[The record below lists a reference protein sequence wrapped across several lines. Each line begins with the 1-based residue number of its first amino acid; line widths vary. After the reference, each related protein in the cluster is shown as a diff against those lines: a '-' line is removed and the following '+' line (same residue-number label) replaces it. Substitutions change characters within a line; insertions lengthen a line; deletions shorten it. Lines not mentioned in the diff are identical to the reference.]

1 MNMADKGIG
10 WIPEPDTDT
19 FKAATASH
27 PKKSLQEYV
36 DECRKYVRNP
46 ALLEN
51 GGSLCAKIAALYV
64 FKHNSPE
71 LFGNLYKSGVMEK
84 INNDVSASCDY
95 SLLNCFVDILP
106 TKDEQTK
113 RTIKP
118 LIPYEKLEALVCIA
132 EIEMASGNIGQTL
145 LAAIDRAGAEIC
157 KYADKVP
164 LHNQDPHYISL
175 LARFQSMDEYS
186 TLCRSN
192 RDTVVLEIAPV
203 EMTKSQLDGV
213 DSLLDKIDRD
223 IFDGE
228 FCKSSLRLVDRIPVY
243 NMSAADKS
251 DENYLELIN
260 YRIRK
265 IKEFA
270 AEYESKLAK
279 EPEKK
284 TKENETATLPCFK
297 EYDELPEIE
306 LTLVEPEKPKS
317 SFRKWA
323 AAAAFA
329 AASVFGGLAAV
340 DYFTKPAPKPIEA
353 VIEPKQVVEQR
364 EISLPIIPIANKIAS
379 ITEYFAKV
387 PEAASNTVDEINK
400 AVAKLPDILRN
411 ASYEP
416 IQTMDWL
423 FIEQLSLENYL
434 MSQNYK
440 ALDLNISSIPE
451 IILEP
456 LPEIELTLTEK
467 EQEYLDSSF
476 DNPELELDFSKP
488 IKQCENLELRLE

>member
-1 MNMADKGIG
+1 MADKGIG

-27 PKKSLQEYV
+27 PQKSLQEYI
-36 DECRKYVRNP
+36 DECRKYVKNP

-64 FKHNSPE
+64 FKHDSPA

-113 RTIKP
+113 RTVKP
-118 LIPYEKLEALVCIA
+118 LIPYEKLEALVCLA

-145 LAAIDRAGAEIC
+145 LTAIDRAGAEMC

-175 LARFQSMDEYS
+175 MARFQSMDEYS
-186 TLCRSN
+186 ILCRSN
-192 RDTVVLEIAPV
+192 RDTVALEIAPV

-213 DSLLDKIDRD
+213 DSLLNKIDRD
-223 IFDGE
+223 IFDDA
-228 FCKSSLRLVDRIPVY
+228 FCKSSLRLVDRIPFY

-251 DENYLELIN
+251 DENYLDLIN

-270 AEYESKLAK
+270 AEYESKLPK
-279 EPEKK
+279 VPEKK
-284 TKENETATLPCFK
+284 TNDETVTLPVFK
-297 EYDELPEIE
+297 DTDELPEIE

-323 AAAAFA
+323 AAAAFS
-329 AASVFGGLAAV
+329 AASVIGGLV
-340 DYFTKPAPKPIEA
+340 GLD
-353 VIEPKQVVEQR
+353 
-364 EISLPIIPIANKIAS
+364 
-379 ITEYFAKV
+379 YFAKTEV
-387 PEAASNTVDEINK
+387 KPIVGQAMPESKPVVEEIMPKYTLMTAAQDITNFITKAPEAV
-400 AVAKLPDILRN
+400 N
-411 ASYEP
+411 ASVADVSDIAAQIAKAFADAPSIQPKAPVKIELNLESSNFKPRVPKTLDISLDYE
-416 IQTMDWL
+416 
-423 FIEQLSLENYL
+423 S
-434 MSQNYK
+434 
-440 ALDLNISSIPE
+440 
-451 IILEP
+451 
-456 LPEIELTLTEK
+456 LPEIELTFTEK

-476 DNPELELDFSKP
+476 ENPELELDFSKP
-488 IKQCENLELRLE
+488 LTKREPSLDLEPW